1 MNSGFLIFSLLLSVS
16 ISVCISITPISAT
29 PSPSPATNSSNTCP
43 VDFGYVTKVQWPSS
57 DCKNFQKNH
66 NNSQC
71 CQTLLSLFG
80 IGLSKYLKN
89 TSLFQLPNLPT
100 SVSCLSDFQSNLKSL
115 SLPSSLA
122 LGCFDPLRFITTPN
136 ICAKIEST
144 HDWLDKLGSSTP
156 LDSSCRPDL
165 TDLSAC
171 GACVAA
177 GLRVQADLIG
187 IDGNSS
193 HSTDC
198 FYFTILYAAGIVN
211 ELGPESKGS
220 VSCIFGLKATDGS
233 KGKSKSA
240 LIFGLTGGLVAILV
254 MSLLVGLYFW
264 FERKNRDI
272 HKKSRWGGSEE
283 MESRSRM
290 RPNTGS
296 IWYKFYEL
304 EMATDN
310 FSEKNFIG
318 RGGFGLV
325 YKGTLF
331 DGSVVAVKKIIES
344 DFQGNAEFCN
354 EVEII
359 SNLKHRNL
367 VPLRGCCITGDDKDK
382 NEDIEMG
389 DDDRYLVYDYMP
401 NGNLDDH
408 LFPSSTSKSGI
419 IKQPLTWPQRKNI
432 ILDVAKGLAY
442 LHYGVKPAIF
452 HRDIKATNI
461 LLDEHMRARVADFG
475 LAKQNREGQSHLTT
489 RVAGTHGYLA
499 PEYALYGQL
508 TEKSDVYS
516 FGVVVLEIMCGR
528 KALDLS
534 ASGSPRA
541 FLITDWAWSLVKAG
555 KLEQALDPSLL
566 GDRDSDTL
574 NPIGIMERFILVG
587 ILCAHV
593 MVALRPTIQ
602 DALKMLE
609 GDIEV
614 PTVPDR
620 PMSLAHPSSYKDG
633 NNFSMSPAL
642 SGLQLLSGDMLR

>member
-1 MNSGFLIFSLLLSVS
+1 MNTSSLLVFSLMLYVS
-16 ISVCISITPISAT
+16 IWVCIGAT
-29 PSPSPATNSSNTCP
+29 PVSAAPSASPSTNSSDTCP
-43 VDFGYVTKVQWPSS
+43 IDFGYVTKVQWPSS
-57 DCKNFQKNH
+57 DCKDFQKNH

-100 SVSCLSDFQSNLKSL
+100 SVSCLSDFQSNLNSL

-122 LGCFDPLRFITTPN
+122 LGCFDPFQFVTTPD
-136 ICAKIEST
+136 ICAGIQST
-144 HDWLDKLGSSTP
+144 HDWLDKLGSSTQV
-156 LDSSCRPDL
+156 DSSCRPDL

-198 FYFTILYAAGIVN
+198 FYFAILYAAGIVN
-211 ELGPESKGS
+211 QLGPESKGS
-220 VSCIFGLKATDGS
+220 VTCIFGLKATDDS

-240 LIFGLTGGLVAILV
+240 LVFGLTGGLVAILV

-264 FERKNRDI
+264 YERKKRRDI
-272 HKKSRWGGSEE
+272 GKTSRWGGSGE

-296 IWYKFYEL
+296 IWYKFHEL

-325 YKGTLF
+325 YKGTLY

-382 NEDIEMG
+382 SEDIEMG
-389 DDDRYLVYDYMP
+389 DEDRYLVYDYMP

-408 LFPSSTSKSGI
+408 LFPSST
-419 IKQPLTWPQRKNI
+419 RK
-432 ILDVAKGLAY
+432 LD
-442 LHYGVKPAIF
+442 
-452 HRDIKATNI
+452 
-461 LLDEHMRARVADFG
+461 
-475 LAKQNREGQSHLTT
+475 
-489 RVAGTHGYLA
+489 
-499 PEYALYGQL
+499 
-508 TEKSDVYS
+508 
-516 FGVVVLEIMCGR
+516 
-528 KALDLS
+528 
-534 ASGSPRA
+534 
-541 FLITDWAWSLVKAG
+541 
-555 KLEQALDPSLL
+555 QALDASLL
-566 GDRDSDTL
+566 GDGDSDSL
-574 NPIGIMERFILVG
+574 NPKGIMERFILVG

-593 MVALRPTIQ
+593 MVALRPTIS

-614 PTVPDR
+614 PTIPDR
-620 PMSLAHPSSYKDG
+620 PMSLAHPSAYKDA